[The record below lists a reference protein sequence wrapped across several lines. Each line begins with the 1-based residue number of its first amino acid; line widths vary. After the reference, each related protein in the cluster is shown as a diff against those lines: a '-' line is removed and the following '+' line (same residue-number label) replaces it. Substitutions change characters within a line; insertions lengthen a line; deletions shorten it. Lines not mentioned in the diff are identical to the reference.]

1 MGKFSINNGSDKVEL
16 KRDLGLAAAVAIV
29 LGNCIGSGIFT
40 SAASLAAASN
50 PKTAILAWIITAVG
64 SLLIALSFASLGTAL
79 PRTGGPIVYTRAAF
93 GDFAGF
99 LIAWTYWI
107 GAWVG
112 NAAIITAFMLY
123 FTYFIPGTATPIYAF
138 LITSGVLWFFT
149 IVNIIGVKGA
159 GRVSIVTTVLKVGAL
174 VVFVVIA
181 ALHFNPAML
190 KTVSSA
196 NVSGMGTLPAAIA
209 IALWAFVGIESATV
223 PAGEIKNPEK
233 NIRKSTIYGTLLAAA
248 VYIVVS
254 VVAMGVLDQ
263 ATLAKSN
270 APLADIINAAT
281 GGTWGGNFVAIGAI
295 ISTLGASSGWI
306 LTTARSA
313 FGAAQDNLFPAGLG
327 KIHPKY
333 LTPVNSLI
341 ISGLCA
347 NVLLILNYMGTLSS
361 AFNFMLLLATLAFL
375 PAYAFSAAADIILLK
390 NRSPHFNFFSFLKN
404 SFFALLA
411 FCYSIYAIYGTGATV
426 VMYGFIL
433 MLMGIPVYLYMML
446 QNNKKDKMVDELRN
460 DAGLPPNP
468 LKGA

>member
-1 MGKFSINNGSDKVEL
+1 MGKNKEANSQGRLEL
-16 KRDLGLAAAVAIV
+16 KRELGLTAAVAIV
-29 LGNCIGSGIFT
+29 VGNCIGSGIFT

-123 FTYFIPGTATPIYAF
+123 FTYFVPAAGTPVLAF

-149 IVNIIGVKGA
+149 LINILGVKGA
-159 GRVSIVTTVLKVGAL
+159 GRVSVVTTILKVGAL
-174 VVFVVIA
+174 VVFVIIA
-181 ALHFNPAML
+181 AMHFNPAML
-190 KTVSSA
+190 STVSGAS
-196 NVSGMGTLPAAIA
+196 VSGMDTLPAAIA

-223 PAGEIKNPEK
+223 PAGEIKDPRK

-248 VYIVVS
+248 VYIIVS
-254 VVAMGVLDQ
+254 VVGMGVLDQ

-281 GGTWGGNFVAIGAI
+281 GGTWGGNFIAVGAI
-295 ISTLGASSGWI
+295 ISALGASSGWI

-313 FGAAQDNLFPAGLG
+313 FGASRDKLFPEVFGR
-327 KIHPKY
+327 IHPKF

-341 ISGLCA
+341 ISALTA
-347 NVLLILNYMGTLSS
+347 NVLLVLNYMGTLSS

-390 NRSPHFNFFSFLKN
+390 NRPSEFNIFSFLKN

-411 FCYSIYAIYGTGATV
+411 FGYSIYAIYGTGAKV

-433 MLMGIPVYLYMML
+433 MLLGIPVYLFMML
-446 QNNKKDKMVDELRN
+446 QNNKKDKVVDNLRKY
-460 DAGLPPNP
+460 AGLQ
-468 LKGA
+468 